1 MSPCALSALIVR
13 SMAIP
18 PSELKQHVGPSKGS
32 RFNPLPD
39 EFDDVVEIENVVD
52 SAPAEGAIPPATAPH
67 HKGKPISVL
76 KKQREIPIHKPL
88 RVTLNDFP
96 IVAKS
101 ATKPSSLCST
111 QMRNNTTTLDKTRH
125 SSIVISE
132 NSDPNLQIPALA
144 HNATPAC
151 TNTLTLGKSPDTR
164 TALHAELNAE
174 DMCLNQ
180 TSYMATVDSRLDAH
194 GCGHPKFHSIVR
206 QYLRDS
212 NGFSGGIWIA
222 WFDSITVDI
231 ILNHFQFVH
240 CCITDK
246 RNDTSTLATI
256 IYASPNATKRKAL
269 WSNLCHLA
277 SSICSPWILFGDL
290 NATLCTS
297 ERMGG
302 SPSMKPCRGFQELV
316 YDVGLRD
323 MGFAGPV
330 IHGNEALLK
339 RGLITSYATRIGMNL
354 SWILLFSISSV

>member
-1 MSPCALSALIVR
+1 MPGDDMQEDVTFDDDDIEILDGDVTRTMVNGLISIR
-13 SMAIP
+13 P

-194 GCGHPKFHSIVR
+194 TLFTADDIPDGRLAVNRKFPPLPQEVVSSLGDIPWEQEIHEALMAMAPLKSPGW
-206 QYLRDS
+206 DG
-212 NGFSGGIWIA
+212 NGRTIDVLKDVWIPTFGPLYHHLLDHTAIYRGFTFSDLMNDGGL
-222 WFDSITVDI
+222 DI
-231 ILNHFQFVH
+231 LQFV
-240 CCITDK
+240 IFFYAPPME
-246 RNDTSTLATI
+246 STVELLICFSRLA
-256 IYASPNATKRKAL
+256 
-269 WSNLCHLA
+269 
-277 SSICSPWILFGDL
+277 D
-290 NATLCTS
+290 
-297 ERMGG
+297 
-302 SPSMKPCRGFQELV
+302 MKS
-316 YDVGLRD
+316 
-323 MGFAGPV
+323 
-330 IHGNEALLK
+330 K
-339 RGLITSYATRIGMNL
+339 K
-354 SWILLFSISSV
+354 